1 MPHQHGGDSMKM
13 AMDSAQQGF
22 SVGLEAVTA
31 HHPTALAQAPACI
44 QDISLSVSA
53 GEQVAVIGP
62 SGAGKTSF
70 LALMAASLKPSSGR
84 VLLDGQSLWALP
96 QPMLQILRGQIYYA
110 PQTPPL
116 PPRQRVV
123 TSVLAGRLPSQSLW
137 QSLSSLL
144 YPRDAGLAAQALS
157 AFDLEDKLWL
167 RVDRLSGGER
177 QRVGLARA
185 LLSPARLWLIDEPL
199 SALDPKRAHQ
209 VISVLTEQA
218 RARGITLICSLHQVD
233 FALSAFPR
241 VIGLQDGRMVFDLP
255 AKEVDPARLSDLYAQ
270 EAIPDSSDLSDEDDT
285 SPASAAARAMVRCR

>member
-1 MPHQHGGDSMKM
+1 MT
-13 AMDSAQQGF
+13 SATLAAPQGF
-22 SVGLEAVTA
+22 AVGLEAITA
-31 HHPTALAQAPACI
+31 YHPTALTGAPPCL
-44 QDISLSVSA
+44 QQISLA
-53 GEQVAVIGP
+53 IAPGEQVAVIGP

-70 LALMAASLKPSSGR
+70 LALMAATLKPTQGS
-84 VLLDGQSLWALP
+84 VLLDNQSLWSLP
-96 QPMLQILRGQIYYA
+96 QTTLQALRGQVYYA

-137 QSLSSLL
+137 QSLMSLI
-144 YPRDAGLAAQALS
+144 YPSDAHLAAQALA
-157 AFDLEDKLWL
+157 AFDLEEKLWL

-199 SALDPKRAHQ
+199 SALDPKRANL

-218 RARGITLICSLHQVD
+218 RARGITLVCSLHQVD

-241 VIGLQDGRMVFDLP
+241 VIGLQDGRVAFDLP
-255 AKEVDPARLSDLYAQ
+255 AKAVDPERLAELYAQ
-270 EAIPDSSDLSDEDDT
+270 EAIPDSSDLQQTEENT
-285 SPASAAARAMVRCR
+285 SPAAISTQAMVRCR

>member
-1 MPHQHGGDSMKM
+1 MT
-13 AMDSAQQGF
+13 AALTAQQGF
-22 SVGLEAVTA
+22 SVGLEAITA
-31 HHPTALAQAPACI
+31 HHPTASAQAPACLER
-44 QDISLSVSA
+44 ISLTISA

-70 LALMAASLKPSSGR
+70 LALMAATLKPSGGR

-96 QPMLQILRGQIYYA
+96 QPMLQMLRGQVYYA

-144 YPRDAGLAAQALS
+144 YPRDASLAAQALA

-199 SALDPKRAHQ
+199 SALDPKRARQ

-241 VIGLQDGRMVFDLP
+241 VIGLQDGRMAFDLP
-255 AKEVDPARLSDLYAQ
+255 AKEVDPARLSELYAQ

-285 SPASAAARAMVRCR
+285 SPASVAARAMVRCR

>member
-1 MPHQHGGDSMKM
+1 MT
-13 AMDSAQQGF
+13 AALTAQQGF
-22 SVGLEAVTA
+22 SVGLEAITA
-31 HHPTALAQAPACI
+31 HHPTASAQAPACLER
-44 QDISLSVSA
+44 ISLTISA

-70 LALMAASLKPSSGR
+70 LALMAATLKPSGGR

-96 QPMLQILRGQIYYA
+96 QPMLQMLRGQVYYA

-144 YPRDAGLAAQALS
+144 YPRDASLAAQALA

-199 SALDPKRAHQ
+199 SALDPKRARQ

-241 VIGLQDGRMVFDLP
+241 VVGLQDGRVAFDLP
-255 AKEVDPARLSDLYAQ
+255 AKEVDPARLSELYAQ

-285 SPASAAARAMVRCR
+285 SPASVAARAMVRCR